1 MLRKKRTYSSWSDK
15 SLYTAGATMEAVVR
29 FCKDYMDHLEQ
40 KENLDLTSSYDE
52 LLLWTVA
59 FFYYLIDRWAHEEL
73 NENREIFMQNFDK
86 SIVKEIKSQFD
97 LKDEDVSLIADN
109 LQEKTNYFAPFA
121 KTIFPEKDVSPKG
134 TLLWELDK
142 VFMSKLNC
150 SIGSTLFAN
159 EMLLFYLGALNPMI
173 RKAIK

>member
-1 MLRKKRTYSSWSDK
+1 M
-15 SLYTAGATMEAVVR
+15 AAVVR

-73 NENREIFMQNFDK
+73 EENREIFMQNFDK
-86 SIVKEIKSQFD
+86 SIIIEVKRQFD
-97 LKDEDVSLIADN
+97 VSDDDMGLIADN
-109 LQEKTNYFAPFA
+109 LQEKTNYFTPFA
-121 KTIFPEKDVSPKG
+121 KTILPEKGVSPKG

-159 EMLLFYLGALNPMI
+159 EMLGFYLEHLNPLV
-173 RKAIK
+173 RKALK